1 MSKLNGAFAA
11 DMPEEKLKSLEKI
24 LSYADTNISGSL
36 DRLFQLLRIP
46 SVSCDPHY
54 ADQCQEA
61 ARWLSD
67 ELENIGFASSV
78 RETIGHPVV
87 VAHHKNSG
95 GPHVLFYGHYDV
107 QPIDPLDEWEADPF
121 DPQLRVQSSG
131 ETHIVARG
139 ASDDKGQLL
148 TFIEACRA
156 WKAVTGSLPISVS
169 MFFEGEEES
178 GSPSMDAF
186 LDQAGAELSADIM
199 LLCDT
204 YLWNDAVPAVTVM
217 FRGLLEEEIE
227 ITCANRDLHS
237 GAYGNAA
244 RNPIQVLAEVIAS
257 LRGPK
262 GEVAIAGFYDDVKEP
277 GRELKAEL
285 DKLHFDTETFLNNV
299 GLSQSAGDQTY
310 SVLEQVWTRP
320 SCEINGIAGG
330 YYGDGL
336 KTIVPSKATAKI
348 SFRLVDGQDPD
359 LIRAKFHEHI
369 RTRMPSDCAV
379 KFTELGGSKASVIP
393 CDSKYLRRARA
404 ALKDEWGCDSVLI
417 GSGGSI
423 PIVSVMQSKLS
434 INSLPIGFARS
445 DNRHHSPNEKYD
457 LSSFK
462 KGIRSW
468 IRILAELSAD
478 EGNYG
483 YLKPHPQV

>member
-1 MSKLNGAFAA
+1 
-11 DMPEEKLKSLEKI
+11 MPEEKSQSLEKV
-24 LSYADTNISGSL
+24 LSYADANTSGSL

-46 SVSCDPHY
+46 SVSCDPLY
-54 ADQCQEA
+54 AGKCQEA
-61 ARWLSD
+61 ARWLSR
-67 ELENIGFASSV
+67 ELESIGFASSV

-186 LDQAGAELSADIM
+186 LDQAGDELSADIM

-244 RNPIQVLAEVIAS
+244 RNPIQVMAEVIAS
-257 LRGPK
+257 LRGAK
-262 GEVAIAGFYDDVKEP
+262 GEVAIAGFYEDVKEP
-277 GRELKAEL
+277 SRELKAEF
-285 DKLHFDTETFLNNV
+285 DKLHFDTDTFLKNV

-320 SCEINGIAGG
+320 SCEINGMAGG

-336 KTIVPSKATAKI
+336 KTIIPSKATAKI
-348 SFRLVDGQDPD
+348 SFRLVDGQDPNP
-359 LIRAKFHEHI
+359 IRAKFHEHI
-369 RTRMPSDCAV
+369 RSRIPADCAV
-379 KFTELGGSKASVIP
+379 RFTELGASEASVIP

-457 LSSFK
+457 LSSFQ

-478 EGNYG
+478 EG
-483 YLKPHPQV
+483 

>member
-1 MSKLNGAFAA
+1 MDGSFAA
-11 DMPEEKLKSLEKI
+11 DRLEGQSQSLGKV
-24 LSYADTNISGSL
+24 LSYADANMSGSL

-46 SVSCDPHY
+46 SVSCDPLY
-54 ADQCQEA
+54 AGKCQEA
-61 ARWLSD
+61 ARWLSH
-67 ELENIGFASSV
+67 ELESIGFASSV
-78 RETIGHPVV
+78 RQTIGHPVV
-87 VAHHKNSG
+87 VAHHKKSG

-107 QPIDPLDEWEADPF
+107 QPVEPLDEWEADPF

-148 TFIEACRA
+148 TFVEACRA

-178 GSPSMDAF
+178 GSHSMDAF
-186 LDQAGAELSADIM
+186 LDQARDELSADIM

-204 YLWNDAVPAVTVM
+204 YLWNDAVPAITIM

-244 RNPIQVLAEVIAS
+244 RNPIQVLAELIAS
-257 LRGPK
+257 LRGPS

-277 GRELKAEL
+277 SRELKAEL
-285 DKLHFDTETFLNNV
+285 DKLHFDTQTFLKNV

-310 SVLEQVWTRP
+310 SALEQVWTRP

-336 KTIVPSKATAKI
+336 KTIIPSKAVAKI
-348 SFRLVDGQDPD
+348 SFRLVDGQDPEE
-359 LIRAKFHEHI
+359 IQSKFHEHV
-369 RTRMPSDCAV
+369 RARLPADCTV
-379 KFTELGGSKASVIP
+379 KFTGLGASRASVIP
-393 CDSKYLRRARA
+393 SNSKYLRRARA
-404 ALKDEWGCDSVLI
+404 ALKDEWSCEPVMI

-423 PIVSVMQSKLS
+423 PIVGVMQSRLS

-445 DNRHHSPNEKYD
+445 NNRHHSPNEKYD
-457 LSSFK
+457 LSSFH

-468 IRILAELSAD
+468 IRILAALSD
-478 EGNYG
+478 GEGNRSE
-483 YLKPHPQV
+483 L

>member
-1 MSKLNGAFAA
+1 MMDGLSAA
-11 DMPEEKLKSLEKI
+11 DGSEGKLRSLGKV
-24 LSYADTNISGSL
+24 LSYADANMSGSL
-36 DRLFQLLRIP
+36 DRLLQLLRIP
-46 SVSCDPHY
+46 SISCDPLY
-54 ADQCQEA
+54 AGQCQEA

-67 ELENIGFASSV
+67 ELGSIGFGSSV
-78 RETIGHPVV
+78 RQTAGHPVV
-87 VAHHKNSG
+87 VAHHKKTV

-107 QPIDPLDEWEADPF
+107 QPVEPLDQWEADPF
-121 DPQLRVQSSG
+121 NPQLRVQPNGDS
-131 ETHIVARG
+131 HIVARG

-148 TFIEACRA
+148 TFVEACRA
-156 WKAVTGSLPISVS
+156 WKSVTGDLPISVS

-178 GSPSMDAF
+178 GSPSMDGF
-186 LDQAGAELSADIM
+186 LDQAGDELTADIM

-204 YLWNDAVPAVTVM
+204 YLWEDAVPAITVM

-257 LRGPK
+257 LRGPR
-262 GEVAIAGFYDDVKEP
+262 GEVAIAGFYDDVKEI
-277 GRELKAEL
+277 GQELKSEL
-285 DKLHFDTETFLNNV
+285 GTLHFDTHKFLENV

-336 KTIVPSKATAKI
+336 KTIIPSKATAKV
-348 SFRLVDGQDPD
+348 SFRLVDGQDPKK
-359 LIRAKFHEHI
+359 IRTMFHEHI
-369 RTRMPSDCAV
+369 RSRIPADCAV
-379 KFTELGGSKASVIP
+379 KFTELGGSTASVIP
-393 CDSKYLRRARA
+393 SDSEYLRRARA
-404 ALKDEWGCDSVLI
+404 ALKDEWGCKSVLI

-423 PIVSVMQSKLS
+423 PIVSVMQTKLS

-457 LSSFK
+457 LSSFQ

-478 EGNYG
+478 AGGDG
-483 YLKPHPQV
+483 YLKRRRRD

>member
-1 MSKLNGAFAA
+1 MTDGSFAA
-11 DMPEEKLKSLEKI
+11 DRLEGQSQSLGKV
-24 LSYADTNISGSL
+24 LSYADANMSGSL

-46 SVSCDPHY
+46 SVSCDPLY
-54 ADQCQEA
+54 AGKCQEA
-61 ARWLSD
+61 ATWLSD
-67 ELENIGFASSV
+67 ELESIGFGSSV
-78 RETIGHPVV
+78 RQTTGHPVV
-87 VAHHKNSG
+87 VAHHKKSS

-107 QPIDPLDEWEADPF
+107 QPVEPLDEWEADPF
-121 DPQLRVQSSG
+121 DPKLRVQPSG

-148 TFIEACRA
+148 TFVEACRA

-178 GSPSMDAF
+178 GSPSMDGF
-186 LDQAGAELSADIM
+186 LDQARDELSADIM

-217 FRGLLEEEIE
+217 LRGLLEEEIE

-244 RNPIQVLAEVIAS
+244 RNPIQVLAELIAS
-257 LRGPK
+257 LRGPS
-262 GEVAIAGFYDDVKEP
+262 GEVAIAGFYDDVKDP
-277 GRELKAEL
+277 NRELKAEL
-285 DKLHFDTETFLNNV
+285 EKLHFDTETFLKNV

-336 KTIVPSKATAKI
+336 KTIIPSKAIAKI
-348 SFRLVDGQDPD
+348 SFRLVDGQDPN

-369 RTRMPSDCAV
+369 RSRMPSDCAV
-379 KFTELGGSKASVIP
+379 KFIELGGSKASVIP
-393 CDSKYLRRARA
+393 FDSQYLRRARA

-457 LSSFK
+457 LSSFQ

-478 EGNYG
+478 ERDDG
-483 YLKPHPQV
+483 YLEPHPQV